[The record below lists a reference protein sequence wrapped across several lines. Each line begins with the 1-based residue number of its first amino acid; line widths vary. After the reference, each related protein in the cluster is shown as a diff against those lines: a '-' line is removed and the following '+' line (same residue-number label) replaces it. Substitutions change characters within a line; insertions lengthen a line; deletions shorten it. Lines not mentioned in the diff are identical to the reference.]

1 MKKNTKRNTKKN
13 TKNNTKKETK
23 KSSTATKLP
32 APLCK
37 IPPLLEKRWFLM
49 LSAALCAVFQAPVAA
64 AARDFPVFWFPR
76 LIFIYDERS
85 LFHPADTPFQ

>member
-49 LSAALCAVFQAPVAA
+49 LEPLKK
-64 AARDFPVFWFPR
+64 
-76 LIFIYDERS
+76 S
-85 LFHPADTPFQ
+85 L